1 MRTCK
6 TGKNVILRNVQQ
18 LQRILRRVSL
28 CWSIKKLRLFDK
40 VRISLVKGCC
50 GGLEALEIDDSLAA
64 SLFCLKVHQVSAK
77 SLTYVKEPV
86 PQEHWVPGPT
96 VDPGDDEMS
105 AGHLQRI
112 ADEANRSILLTR
124 YLNLR

>member
-86 PQEHWVPGPT
+86 PQEH
-96 VDPGDDEMS
+96 
-105 AGHLQRI
+105 
-112 ADEANRSILLTR
+112 
-124 YLNLR
+124 

>member
-50 GGLEALEIDDSLAA
+50 GGLEALEIDDCLAA

-77 SLTYVKEPV
+77 SLTYVKEQV
-86 PQEHWVPGPT
+86 PQEH
-96 VDPGDDEMS
+96 
-105 AGHLQRI
+105 
-112 ADEANRSILLTR
+112 
-124 YLNLR
+124 